1 MFSISL
7 MNLNIQQQFTLFDE
21 DEIKNISS
29 PKLAIITT
37 FILIILE
44 VFRLL
49 YRSIIHSKSYFT
61 SSYWLYMKRIKGL
74 YGFKPRDI
82 NKILKKLWGPKV
94 EKFLFKSFEGP
105 RNWNIFTEYPWS
117 EQFISF
123 IIKKFQMR
131 FEVEPDLEV
140 ANWGTRSKLCGNKT
154 LAVYLRLRCDYL
166 SFFYLSILYSYM

>member
-74 YGFKPRDI
+74 YGLKPRDI
-82 NKILKKLWGPKV
+82 NKILKKL
-94 EKFLFKSFEGP
+94 
-105 RNWNIFTEYPWS
+105 
-117 EQFISF
+117 
-123 IIKKFQMR
+123 
-131 FEVEPDLEV
+131 
-140 ANWGTRSKLCGNKT
+140 
-154 LAVYLRLRCDYL
+154 
-166 SFFYLSILYSYM
+166 